1 MVARET
7 GRLGFDFCLVFDSGC
22 AIIFIYDGA

>member
-1 MVARET
+1 MVAWEA
-7 GRLGFDFCLVFDSGC
+7 GCLGLDFCLVFDFGC